1 MKDSVQIAGA
11 GLVGSLLA
19 LYLRRRGYPVDV
31 YEGRPD
37 ARKTELAGGRSI
49 NLALSDRGLKA
60 LERVGLAE
68 KVLKTMA
75 IPMYGRMMHDREG
88 ALNYQAYGKENQC
101 INSVSRSGLNA
112 LLMDEAEAAG
122 AQITFEERCHGA
134 DYKRQALFLEN
145 ALTGKSTE
153 ATAEVSFGTDGA
165 FSAVRQSIM
174 KTDRFNYSQHF
185 IEHGYKEL
193 TIPPG
198 EQGSFRM
205 EKNALHIWPRG
216 HYMLIALPNP
226 DGSFTCTLFLPFE
239 GDPSFDSL
247 AGAAAGR
254 RFFEEAFPDAL
265 AMMPDFDQEWEHN
278 PAASMV
284 IIRCFPWSRG
294 RTAIL
299 GDASHAIVPFYGQG
313 MNSGFE
319 DCRVLDDMLAEGSS
333 ESWEALFDRYER
345 QRKPD
350 ADAIA
355 DLAMR
360 NFVEMRDLTGDPDF
374 LLQKKIEARFA
385 ERHPASWTPLYSLVT
400 FSPDV
405 RYSEA
410 LERGR
415 RQDAIMAKVMAR
427 PDIHDKWDSEEVMLQ
442 IHAEVQE
449 EGG

>member
-19 LYLRRRGYPVDV
+19 LYLRRRGYPVEV

-49 NLALSDRGLKA
+49 NLALSDRGLRA
-60 LERVGLAE
+60 LERVGLAD

-75 IPMYGRMMHDREG
+75 IPMYGRMMHDRAG
-88 ALNYQAYGKENQC
+88 ALNFQPYGKENQC
-101 INSVSRSGLNA
+101 INSVSRAGLNA

-122 AQITFEERCHGA
+122 AKIHFEQRCQGA
-134 DYKRQALFLEN
+134 DYTSNALFLEH

-153 ATAEVSFGTDGA
+153 VTAEVSFGTDGA

-198 EQGSFRM
+198 ERGEFRM

-216 HYMLIALPNP
+216 HFMLIALPNP

-239 GDPSFDSL
+239 GDTSFAQLDS
-247 AGAAAGR
+247 AETGR
-254 RFFEEAFPDAL
+254 RFFEAEFPDTL
-265 AMMPDFDQEWEHN
+265 AMMPDFDAEWQDN

-284 IIRCFPWSRG
+284 IVRCFPWSRG
-294 RTAIL
+294 RTALL

-319 DCRVLDDMLAEGSS
+319 DCRVLDDMLAEKTG
-333 ESWEALFDRYER
+333 ESWEALFARYER
-345 QRKPD
+345 LRKPD

-385 ERHPASWTPLYSLVT
+385 EHYPDWWTPLYSLVT
-400 FSPDV
+400 FSPEV

-410 LERGR
+410 LKRGR

-427 PDIHDKWDSEEVMLQ
+427 PDIHEKWDSEEVMQQ
-442 IHAEVQE
+442 IRAEVQKE
-449 EGG
+449 KG